1 MENLTSIFFRLKSPA
16 SFALLWLHWRFSFYR
31 RFVHVCTMF
40 LDSIR
45 FPWGKAD
52 PLFCFY
58 RRQVC
63 CISFCEQ
70 EKNYG
75 ASKMA
80 LWTFLGWFLFFFTSM
95 ALSSPLE
102 KGTLGPQE
110 SGDPEQIKAA
120 LEEAKRAGADEA
132 SVARAVGI
140 FRCGWSHP
148 VRLMSMLLWLNWSE
162 KRVIL
167 DILIPILKLS

>member
-1 MENLTSIFFRLKSPA
+1 
-16 SFALLWLHWRFSFYR
+16 
-31 RFVHVCTMF
+31 
-40 LDSIR
+40 
-45 FPWGKAD
+45 
-52 PLFCFY
+52 
-58 RRQVC
+58 
-63 CISFCEQ
+63 
-70 EKNYG
+70 
-75 ASKMA
+75 
-80 LWTFLGWFLFFFTSM
+80 M

-148 VRLMSMLLWLNWSE
+148 VRLMSMLLWLN
-162 KRVIL
+162 
-167 DILIPILKLS
+167 